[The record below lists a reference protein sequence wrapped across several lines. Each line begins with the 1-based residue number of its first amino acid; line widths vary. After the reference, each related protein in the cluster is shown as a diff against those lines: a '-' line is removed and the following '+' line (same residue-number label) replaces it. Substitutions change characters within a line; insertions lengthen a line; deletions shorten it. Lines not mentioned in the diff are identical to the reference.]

1 MAKRTAKI
9 NSNHPPQRIKASS
22 QYHQLTPPID
32 QYRHIE
38 YYTMHT
44 SMFALVY
51 IIGMLTRLSL
61 AGGGSSF
68 LSCGGSSNINT
79 GDALTLVNA
88 TVLNTFAEPSSDPFP
103 LDASSS
109 EQFVT
114 ATAQFCIEND
124 FLFDNTHIA
133 LHDLAEGAFSVLDM
147 CCQNSLSCDGGSA
160 TVLGDTG
167 LSTIVRVKNADE
179 DCQGSLQ
186 VAGTLQSLGDGIDL
200 DLLIELFEEAET
212 LLSSISDD

>member
-1 MAKRTAKI
+1 MSAVTRR
-9 NSNHPPQRIKASS
+9 P
-22 QYHQLTPPID
+22 
-32 QYRHIE
+32 
-38 YYTMHT
+38 
-44 SMFALVY
+44 AL
-51 IIGMLTRLSL
+51 L
-61 AGGGSSF
+61 F
-68 LSCGGSSNINT
+68 LFTCPESNIR
-79 GDALTLVNA
+79 
-88 TVLNTFAEPSSDPFP
+88 SP

-200 DLLIELFEEAET
+200 DLLIEWFEEAET